1 MVEYEQN
8 VGKEHFF
15 QTPYIDTSLQIYVS
29 YSLGYTVLTS
39 LCNNTALKR
48 DYNPTKNIHKVIEI
62 LLYHLIEVLL
72 SMLPVYH
79 LQAPSFTPS
88 DQFCSVLE
96 AEINLVSVK
105 AATALIKIPTYIEGE
120 KRFLTCCVSL
130 LMKVF
135 KRTC

>member
-1 MVEYEQN
+1 MVEYKQN
-8 VGKEHFF
+8 IDKEHFF
-15 QTPYIDTSLQIYVS
+15 RSPHIDASL
-29 YSLGYTVLTS
+29 TLT
-39 LCNNTALKR
+39 R
-48 DYNPTKNIHKVIEI
+48 DYKTTKNLHKVIGI

-72 SMLPVYH
+72 SMLSVYP
-79 LQAPSFTPS
+79 LQASSFTPS

-96 AEINLVSVK
+96 AESNLISVK
-105 AATALIKIPTYIEGE
+105 AATYLIKIPTYTEGE